1 MDEFDQLR
9 GDFIVQ
15 VTDGNIGIYFSAL
28 GFKGDL
34 VFELNDT
41 RIKKSELDTL
51 VTTGGFGGSGNIHI
65 RGVGGDS
72 QDSNSNYCIE
82 IESSKENCKSGT
94 WTGSSIHLFHNNI
107 EKATIPSKF
116 EQFSFCLP
124 INYIDAEN
132 DKFKFHMKNAW
143 KNVDEVNYTHF
154 F

>member
-1 MDEFDQLR
+1 M
-9 GDFIVQ
+9 Q
-15 VTDGNIGIYFSAL
+15 VTDGNIGIYFSVL

-41 RIKKSELDTL
+41 RIIKSELDTL

-72 QDSNSNYCIE
+72 ADSDYCIE
-82 IESSKENCKSGT
+82 IESSKDNCKSGT

-124 INYIDAEN
+124 LNYIDAEN
-132 DKFKFHMKNAW
+132 DKFKFHMKKA
-143 KNVDEVNYTHF
+143 DGVNYIHF